1 MQHFFEI
8 LNKPRWEDY
17 NVTRLS
23 ANRFSYLANGFAQR
37 EFDGRDLSWYL
48 GLLEGGKD
56 AQGKTT
62 DDDIKEFFMTPEV
75 EHIAPPTTPPV
86 A

>member
-1 MQHFFEI
+1 M
-8 LNKPRWEDY
+8 
-17 NVTRLS
+17 
-23 ANRFSYLANGFAQR
+23 ANGFAQR

-56 AQGKTT
+56 AQGHST
-62 DDDIKEFFMTPEV
+62 DEDIKEFFVTEN
-75 EHIAPPTTPPV
+75 HIEALDTPPV